1 MFSENFFQVFI
12 QALLST
18 AAFPKDSVSW
28 LFGWLSGSVGW
39 PHARHRRK
47 IFWTL
52 GLKIPGKCIFLGFFI
67 KFQKIM
73 GSFEEKLTKKIHTTF
88 LYACLKASKLKS
100 KNNRWIERKSF
111 KGASKT
117 KKKKNT
123 WRNWFS

>member
-1 MFSENFFQVFI
+1 M
-12 QALLST
+12 
-18 AAFPKDSVSW
+18 
-28 LFGWLSGSVGW
+28 
-39 PHARHRRK
+39 
-47 IFWTL
+47 
-52 GLKIPGKCIFLGFFI
+52 

-117 KKKKNT
+117 KKKKTLEEIDFHNLIQDEVFT
-123 WRNWFS
+123 TVYRL